1 MKNGKLSP
9 KVHKLKKLIMM
20 KGTQTFSKKHPFK
33 AGMSTRKLYAGEHL
47 VELQINGKVYKKAL
61 FNLNLVK

>member
-1 MKNGKLSP
+1 MKNGKFSP

-47 VELQINGKVYKKAL
+47 VELQINGEVYERVR
-61 FNLNLVK
+61 FELVK